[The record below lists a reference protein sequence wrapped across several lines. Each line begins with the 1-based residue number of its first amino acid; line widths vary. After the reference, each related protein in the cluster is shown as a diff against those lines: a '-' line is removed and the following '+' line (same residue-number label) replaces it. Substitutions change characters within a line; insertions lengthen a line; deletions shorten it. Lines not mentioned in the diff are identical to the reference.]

1 MCYRKEN
8 LMKNMMTQA
17 GLAWRNGIK
26 YIPLLKNLI
35 SRELKKKYRTSVLG
49 YAWCVLNPLLMMLI
63 MTVVFS
69 RMFANSIQ
77 NFPVYMFC
85 GRMVYSFVTG
95 GAGDIMRSLQSNG
108 SLMRKTRVPY
118 YIFPLANFSTAFV
131 DLLFTL
137 VAFALVLL
145 FTGTPVSFHVIAFP
159 VVIMQMALF
168 TLGLG
173 LILAIA
179 NVFIRDTH
187 YLYAVFNVGWM
198 YLTPLFYP
206 LEALSE
212 SMQFIIRTFNPLY
225 GLIAQ
230 VRAIFLDHA
239 WPAGDLVLGGF
250 AWGVVFLGIGLV
262 VYTRTKNNLILYV

>member
-1 MCYRKEN
+1 MMIRKGTV
-8 LMKNMMTQA
+8 MKSMMTQ
-17 GLAWRNGIK
+17 LKLTFRNGVK
-26 YIPLLKNLI
+26 YLPLLKNLI

-69 RMFANSIQ
+69 RMFSNSIQ
-77 NFPVYMFC
+77 NFPVYLFC

-118 YIFPLANFSTAFV
+118 YIFPLASFSSAFV

-137 VAFALVLL
+137 IAFALVLL
-145 FTGTPVSFHVIAFP
+145 FTGTPISIHVIAFT
-159 VVIMQMALF
+159 VVVLEMALF

-179 NVFIRDTH
+179 NVFVQDTH

-212 SMQFIIRTFNPLY
+212 SMQFVIRTFNPLY
-225 GLIAQ
+225 GFIAQ
-230 VRAIFLDHA
+230 TRAIFLENI
-239 WPAGDLVLGGF
+239 WPDGTLMLCGF
-250 AWGVVFLGIGLV
+250 VWGLVFLALGLV
-262 VYTRTKNNLILYV
+262 TYAKAKNNIILYV